1 MTRKTTNPTSIPK
14 TLPGT
19 ATVEQAFGGTKKVT
33 SDIDIDTNDIIPMF
47 TLSGG
52 MPDFKIQ
59 RSHKLSLAQGKLQAQ
74 HRIPIARKGACC
86 VVPRAVAVLLVERR
100 AAQLKDEHDKKRDSL
115 VSAVQEAQFKL
126 EKHDRERAQYMR
138 KLDST
143 VKGAKKSLP
152 KTIKA
157 YQE

>member
-1 MTRKTTNPTSIPK
+1 MPRKTTNPTSIPE

-19 ATVEQAFGGTKKVT
+19 ATVEQVFGGTKKVT

-47 TLSGG
+47 RITGG
-52 MPDFKIQ
+52 MPDFRIRKS
-59 RSHKLSLAQGKLQAQ
+59 RKLSLVQGRLQAQ
-74 HRIPIARKGACC
+74 HRIHIACKGACC
-86 VVPRAVAVLLVERR
+86 VVPRDIALLLVERR
-100 AAQLKDEHDKKRDSL
+100 AAHLKNEHDRKRDSL
-115 VSAVQEAQFKL
+115 VSAIQEAQMQL

-143 VKGAKKSLP
+143 VKVAKKSLP
-152 KTIKA
+152 KTIKV